1 MVARAINVNPLD
13 AMRQPPLEL
22 TLIDGTT
29 STIAINYDSC
39 GAPSDA
45 MRYLG
50 IYIDIDNTWGN
61 HYDRVRSR
69 V

>member
-1 MVARAINVNPLD
+1 MMTGLELKPSKMVARVINVNPLD

-45 MRYLG
+45 MSEVPWNL
-50 IYIDIDNTWGN
+50 
-61 HYDRVRSR
+61 HCH
-69 V
+69 